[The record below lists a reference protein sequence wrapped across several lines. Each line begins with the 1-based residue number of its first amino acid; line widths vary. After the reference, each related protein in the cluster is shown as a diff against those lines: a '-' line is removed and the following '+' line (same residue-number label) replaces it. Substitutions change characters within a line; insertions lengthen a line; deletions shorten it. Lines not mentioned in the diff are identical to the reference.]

1 MADYRKVPRP
11 SYDSQATASDA
22 TVDDEKTA
30 SMEQYHDDTSS
41 PSSST
46 IYPPK
51 RISSRY
57 NADEDLEDGMGVR
70 LDDDEE
76 VGLMQADRD
85 AGYPPSPSPD
95 TAAGHYALSNT
106 SHFQVDFQDA
116 GWHSFAQAAA
126 GTGLTEQEVTSSKS
140 SDGQDLMPLDMDTVF
155 GGTLAPQ
162 TFDLTWSKEDPDEGV
177 FSHVDWARRDIWL
190 EDVTHARH
198 QKTGSGTVAPFGGK
212 VLMVEGKNVLD
223 ERGRM
228 LDWTSFKFSPD
239 LSWVLFFSSET
250 NQWRYSKKSHLWLH
264 NIATKKTIPLGSGP
278 REKSKV
284 SFAAWARK
292 DPKANSG
299 DAPGI
304 AFVEKNN
311 LYFIPRA
318 GEDPVR
324 VTEDGA
330 ATIFNAVPDWVY
342 EEEIFGSDSVM
353 WFSPGGTKLV
363 YLRLDETAVPVY
375 EFPVYSPDPYRA
387 GFTTPYQKM
396 TKMKYP
402 KPGFPNPI
410 VSVKMIDLDEI
421 RTATR
426 KGATVRPTQYTLHS
440 PISNKGKAANEVDKL
455 LSSDAGTKERLVT
468 EVKWVSD
475 SELLVRET
483 DRYSDIMRVVKFDLS
498 DKSKASTA
506 TASAADIAGEV
517 VRRQDA
523 RADKSGWIRAAQT
536 IEALSHHNLSVGSTA
551 YLDIVVSPEGY
562 RHLAYYDIAASDQ
575 PIFLTKGRWEIAAL
589 KHIDAKRG
597 RAYFVAARPTPAL
610 RNVYYVELP
619 DWKQSASADD
629 YKVKEPVALTDVS
642 KPGSY
647 DVSFDPKG
655 AYYALNYQGPDVPY
669 QKVVGV
675 DDTKFELMLE
685 ENKMLREIS
694 SQYVKPSNTFYQLVL
709 NSTMPDDSPALASV
723 KEIRP
728 HDFDPSGATKYPVL
742 MRVYGGPD
750 SQLVD
755 ARWNRADWHQY
766 VASTLGYIVVVVD
779 GRGTGFKGQAY
790 RASVA
795 GNLGDLEAQ
804 DVNEAAQ
811 LLSTLPYVDE
821 KRIGLWGWS
830 FGGYL
835 TGKSV
840 ERDRNLFSLAISVAP
855 VTKWEFYD
863 SVYTERYMK
872 SPLTNQKGYGKAA
885 IHVNTAFAKTKY
897 FLMQGASVRHAVKSA
912 ISRYA
917 GHGDSKDPQNSKSM
931 FLKECSLYTCF
942 LLAGW
947 VDATVGALLP
957 AVREHWDLS
966 FVLVSML
973 FVGTFVGCI
982 IAATFVSP
990 LMDKFGFGK
999 MISGAAALALVFPI
1013 VFLTMPPFPVL
1024 IVAMIFS
1031 GMSTSTLDALVNV
1044 WISQRPK
1051 ADIRLGFLHFL
1062 YGVGALCSPLAAI
1075 PFIEKRGVAFQYF
1088 FCISL
1093 GLATLVLT
1101 LVTVAFRLQRDEHV
1115 EGADETAADA
1125 DASIEL
1131 QPQSTSAHDVK
1142 HKASSALAR
1151 TPTNGDAASTSHD
1164 PIDLMPTANANAFAS
1179 ELHPIP
1185 APTNACSGFEKL
1197 KAVVSQSKVLLL
1209 AGFTGIYVGT
1219 EVTVGGWSSSYLIE
1233 ARKQGATA
1241 NALVSG
1247 FWAGIAFGRILL
1259 IPVTAW
1265 LGDEIAIIL
1274 YLLCAVGLQLLIWFI
1289 PNIIANAV
1297 ALALLGVFL
1306 GPAFPCMIRVT
1317 TKTIR
1322 PRAHLTAAISF
1333 ISTFSAAGMALL
1345 PLIVGLASQKASQG
1359 IKILPPM
1366 LVGLLSLQVLLWIAS
1381 NKEYFVKRFIKR
1393 EDIGVAED
1401 VDRLD

>member
-1 MADYRKVPRP
+1 MADYRKAPRP

-22 TVDDEKTA
+22 TVDDEKTPP
-30 SMEQYHDDTSS
+30 MEQYRDDTSS

-57 NADEDLEDGMGVR
+57 DADDDLEDGMGLR

-85 AGYPPSPSPD
+85 ARSPPVWARSRSTSLGKTRSRRSTAFAGCLIFTGVIIGFMLGLPLLQWLSSATSATTKAGVPGSISAADNLEDSSTNASTSATSTIWKQSPSPD
-95 TAAGHYALSNT
+95 NAVGHYALSNT
-106 SHFQVDFQDA
+106 SRFQVDFQDP
-116 GWHSFAQAAA
+116 GWNTFAQAAA

-140 SDGQDLMPLDMDTVF
+140 HDGQDLMPLDMDTVF

-162 TFDLTWSKEDPDEGV
+162 TSDLTWSEEDPDEGV

-198 QKTGSGTVAPFGGK
+198 QKTGSGNVAPFGGK

-223 ERGRM
+223 ARGRM

-239 LSWVLFFSSET
+239 VRWVLFFSSET

-264 NIATKKTIPLGSGP
+264 NIATKKTVPLGSGP
-278 REKSKV
+278 SEKPKV
-284 SFAAWARK
+284 SFAAWAPK
-292 DPKANSG
+292 NPKADSG

-304 AFVEKNN
+304 AFVEENN

-342 EEEIFGSDSVM
+342 EEEIYGSDSVM

-387 GFTTPYQKM
+387 GFTTPYQRM

-402 KPGFPNPI
+402 KPGFPNPV

-426 KGATVRPTQYTLHS
+426 QGATVRPTQYTLHS

-483 DRYSDIMRVVKFDLS
+483 DRYSDVMRVVKFNLS
-498 DKSKASTA
+498 DKSKASV
-506 TASAADIAGEV
+506 ASAGAADVAGEV

-536 IEALSHHNLSVGSTA
+536 IEPLSHHNLSVGSTA

-562 RHLAYYDIAASDQ
+562 RHLAYYDSAASKQ
-575 PIFLTKGRWEIAAL
+575 PIFLTQGRWEIAAL

-619 DWKQSASADD
+619 DWKKSTSAAD
-629 YKVKEPVALTDVS
+629 YKVKDPVPMTDVS

-655 AYYALNYQGPDVPY
+655 AYYVLNYQGPDVPY

-675 DDTKFELMLE
+675 DDPKFELVLE

-709 NSTMPDDSPALASV
+709 NSTMPDGSPALASV

-755 ARWNRADWHQY
+755 SRWNRADWHQY

-795 GNLGDLEAQ
+795 GNLGDVEAQ

-830 FGGYL
+830 YGGYL

-872 SPLTNQKGYGKAA
+872 SPLTNKKGYEKAA
-885 IHVNTAFAKTKY
+885 IHINTAFAKTKY
-897 FLMQGASVRHAVKSA
+897 FLMQGSADDNVHYSNSAHLLELLTKAKIRGFRFRMFTDSAHSISVRGAYRELFEEMTA
-912 ISRYA
+912 FLRDNWGA
-917 GHGDSKDPQNSKSM
+917 GG
-931 FLKECSLYTCF
+931 
-942 LLAGW
+942 
-947 VDATVGALLP
+947 
-957 AVREHWDLS
+957 
-966 FVLVSML
+966 
-973 FVGTFVGCI
+973 
-982 IAATFVSP
+982 
-990 LMDKFGFGK
+990 
-999 MISGAAALALVFPI
+999 
-1013 VFLTMPPFPVL
+1013 
-1024 IVAMIFS
+1024 
-1031 GMSTSTLDALVNV
+1031 
-1044 WISQRPK
+1044 
-1051 ADIRLGFLHFL
+1051 
-1062 YGVGALCSPLAAI
+1062 
-1075 PFIEKRGVAFQYF
+1075 
-1088 FCISL
+1088 
-1093 GLATLVLT
+1093 
-1101 LVTVAFRLQRDEHV
+1101 
-1115 EGADETAADA
+1115 
-1125 DASIEL
+1125 
-1131 QPQSTSAHDVK
+1131 
-1142 HKASSALAR
+1142 
-1151 TPTNGDAASTSHD
+1151 
-1164 PIDLMPTANANAFAS
+1164 
-1179 ELHPIP
+1179 
-1185 APTNACSGFEKL
+1185 
-1197 KAVVSQSKVLLL
+1197 
-1209 AGFTGIYVGT
+1209 
-1219 EVTVGGWSSSYLIE
+1219 
-1233 ARKQGATA
+1233 
-1241 NALVSG
+1241 
-1247 FWAGIAFGRILL
+1247 
-1259 IPVTAW
+1259 
-1265 LGDEIAIIL
+1265 
-1274 YLLCAVGLQLLIWFI
+1274 
-1289 PNIIANAV
+1289 
-1297 ALALLGVFL
+1297 
-1306 GPAFPCMIRVT
+1306 
-1317 TKTIR
+1317 
-1322 PRAHLTAAISF
+1322 
-1333 ISTFSAAGMALL
+1333 
-1345 PLIVGLASQKASQG
+1345 
-1359 IKILPPM
+1359 
-1366 LVGLLSLQVLLWIAS
+1366 
-1381 NKEYFVKRFIKR
+1381 KR
-1393 EDIGVAED
+1393 EPKEKGKKGK
-1401 VDRLD
+1401 DRPSLHNSVERSG